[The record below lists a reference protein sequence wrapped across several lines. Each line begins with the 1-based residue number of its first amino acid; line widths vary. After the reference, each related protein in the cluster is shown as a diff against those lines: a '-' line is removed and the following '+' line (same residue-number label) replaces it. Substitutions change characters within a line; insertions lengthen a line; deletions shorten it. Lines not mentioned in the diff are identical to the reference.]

1 MYKFTLL
8 TALACL
14 PMLSFAEYY
23 NANEISSFS
32 GLLATVDSDN
42 TDSATDNAIVTY
54 TNKIP
59 LMGEIISVDL
69 KKPKATPDGTLLL
82 FDQDGVLNA
91 ATEFDKLTFS
101 GDLADAS
108 ATGTEKLGIEI
119 KYHLNKANGARL
131 HVSLEGTDTFE
142 FKEEG
147 LLINKANGCLEYN
160 NGVIIT
166 EPLGLSNSTQGG
178 SSSIVGLR
186 SPVAA
191 DAASKTTAV
200 DDNPTEYLQIVGKD
214 TSYASFNDEDTVN
227 LKFVCTLVAE

>member
-8 TALACL
+8 AALACL

-69 KKPKATPDGTLLL
+69 KKVNATDDGTLL

-119 KYHLNKANGARL
+119 KYHLNKADGARL
-131 HVSLEGTDTFE
+131 HISLEGTDTFE
-142 FKEEG
+142 FKGDG

-166 EPLGLSNSTQGG
+166 EALALSNSVAAGA
-178 SSSIVGLR
+178 SSIVGLR
-186 SPVAA
+186 SPTAVAG
-191 DAASKTTAV
+191 SKTTTV
-200 DDNPTEYLQIVGKD
+200 DDGTATEYLQIVGKD